1 MTTVTFPFFF
11 GVMFGDI
18 AHGGALLVFGIYLVF
33 WNETIKKSA
42 LKLFSDMR

>member
-18 AHGGALLVFGIYLVF
+18 AHGLLLFLFGIYLVF
-33 WNETIKKSA
+33 KN
-42 LKLFSDMR
+42 